1 MDIKICIDEK
11 KVQEMVEYEITKN
24 AMSKNEYKYDM
35 KRVIGAGIKEFIY
48 NNKEQIIEK
57 VVDRAA
63 KEIVK
68 KGLPKLLERS
78 GE

>member
-11 KVQEMVEYEITKN
+11 KVQEMVEYEITRN
-24 AMSKNEYKYDM
+24 AMSKNEYRYDM
-35 KRVIGAGIKEFIY
+35 KKAIGAGIKEFIY